1 MSQTYSLAEAREQ
14 LLQLA
19 GHLQEPAVVTQ
30 DGKPVLAILNYEQY
44 DALLE
49 TLEILS
55 DPVATAQL
63 QTSIAQAEAGETVSL
78 DAALT
83 QLGWDD

>member
-1 MSQTYSLAEAREQ
+1 MGQTYSLTEAQQQ
-14 LLQLA
+14 LQQLA
-19 GHLQEPAVVTQ
+19 EHLREPAVVTQ

-55 DPVATAQL
+55 DRTATEQL
-63 QTSIAQAEAGETVSL
+63 QASIAQAERGETVSL